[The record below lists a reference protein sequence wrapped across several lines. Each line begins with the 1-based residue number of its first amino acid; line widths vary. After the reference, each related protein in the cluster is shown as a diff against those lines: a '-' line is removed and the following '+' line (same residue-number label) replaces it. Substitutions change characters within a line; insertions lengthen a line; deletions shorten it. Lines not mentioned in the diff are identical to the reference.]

1 MLSRLGVKRFV
12 FSFPIQ
18 LIMVLIK
25 KNHILL
31 LYWLILFGFV
41 TGYLSQRFG
50 IPFLFL
56 DPEYMGQVGF
66 RSFML
71 MGFAT
76 GCFIMVFNISSY
88 IVNGFR
94 FPFIATLAR
103 PFMKYALNNFF
114 MPALFVV
121 VYLWKLIHFQV
132 HSEFRDI
139 GVVLYDT
146 FGFLL
151 GMAIII
157 MFTLTYFFRTNKD
170 IRHLSGMEASDENPH
185 APFADHV
192 IEDGKG
198 KKWLVRFRIRKQRA
212 WRVDTYLTNP
222 IKIKLV
228 RKTEHYTQQM
238 IDDVFRQNHTN
249 AAIVELIV
257 FSIFIIMGLFK
268 ENPFF
273 QIPAGASILFLF
285 SMFIMLSGA
294 FRFWLK
300 TWAVTAFYFL
310 LFFLNFLSQ
319 YGLFHPANKA
329 FGVNYDTEAEYNL
342 KSLMALSND
351 EQVEKDKDSTIAI
364 LQNWRNK
371 FHEKP
376 RLVLLN
382 CSGGGLRASMWTY
395 RVMEAGDSLTD
406 GNMFEYAGLIT
417 GASGG
422 MIGAAYY
429 REMYERYENMYTTEE
444 ERSRHKFPADK
455 FIENIGKDLLNPIAF
470 SITVSDI
477 FFSFRKFKEG
487 NTVYKKDRAY
497 AFEKQLNMNTHD
509 AFSRRLAD
517 YRDAEQK
524 ARIPMMF
531 FSPTIINDGRRML
544 ISSQD
549 ISYMTHSTADT
560 LFRYQHTVDAVE
572 FRKLFRNQN
581 ADSVRFTSVLRMN
594 ATFPYILPS
603 VNLPSEPGVQI
614 MDAGI
619 RDYSGLKT
627 SLRFLYTFR
636 EWIAENTSGV
646 VFIDIRDSHR
656 TRPMEA
662 NPHHSFLENLVNPM
676 GNIYLNLLTTQDYN
690 IDENFQYARSWF
702 KGQLDLISFELPTK
716 EEDISLSWHLTSKE
730 KSSIYAAVHTEQN
743 AEAFKKLKELLS
755 R

>member
-1 MLSRLGVKRFV
+1 MRSKLSLRHII

-18 LIMVLIK
+18 LVVVLIK

-31 LYWLILFGFV
+31 LYWLILFGFI

-103 PFMKYALNNFF
+103 PFMKYTLNNFF
-114 MPALFVV
+114 MPTFFVV

-132 HSEFRDI
+132 YNEYKDMD
-139 GVVLYDT
+139 VVLYDT
-146 FGFLL
+146 LGFLL
-151 GMAIII
+151 GLGTVIT
-157 MFTLTYFFRTNKD
+157 FTLTYFFRTNKD
-170 IRHLSGMEASDENPH
+170 IRHISGMDVSDANPH
-185 APFADHV
+185 APYADHIV
-192 IEDGKG
+192 EDSKG
-198 KKWLVRFRIRKQRA
+198 KKWLVRFRVRRQRT
-212 WRVDTYLTNP
+212 WRVDTYLSSP

-228 RKTEHYTQQM
+228 RKTEHYTQEM
-238 IDDVFRQNHTN
+238 IDTVFRQNHLN
-249 AAIVELIV
+249 AAVVELIV
-257 FSIFIIMGLFK
+257 FVIFIIMGLFK
-268 ENPFF
+268 ENPYF
-273 QIPAGASILFLF
+273 QIPAGASIVFLF

-329 FGVNYDTEAEYNL
+329 FGVNYDTRAEYNL
-342 KSLMALSND
+342 NSLMALASD
-351 EQVEKDKDSTIAI
+351 EQARQDKDSTLII
-364 LQNWRNK
+364 LNNWRHK

-376 RLVLLN
+376 KLVLLN
-382 CSGGGLRASMWTY
+382 CSGGGLRASLWTY
-395 RVMEAGDSLTD
+395 RVMQAGDSLTE
-406 GNMFEYAGLIT
+406 GRMFESSELIT

-422 MIGAAYY
+422 MIGAAYF
-429 REMYERYENMYTTEE
+429 REMYERYVAVYGE
-444 ERSRHKFPADK
+444 ERNKKRFPAEK
-455 FIENIGKDLLNPIAF
+455 FLPNIGKDLLNPVAF

-509 AFSRRLAD
+509 AFSRKLAD
-517 YRDAEQK
+517 YRDAERD
-524 ARIPMMF
+524 ALIPMMF
-531 FSPTIINDGRRML
+531 FSPTIINDGRRLL
-544 ISSQD
+544 ISAQD
-549 ISYMTHSTADT
+549 ISYMMHSTADT
-560 LFRYQHTVDAVE
+560 LFRYQPTVDAVE
-572 FRKLFRNQN
+572 FRKLFKEQN

-646 VFIDIRDSHR
+646 VFVDIRDSHR

-676 GNIYLNLLTTQDYN
+676 GNIYRNLLTTQDYN
-690 IDENFQYARSWF
+690 TDENFQYARSWF

-730 KSSIYAAVHTEQN
+730 KNSIYTAVHTVQN
-743 AEAFKKLKELLS
+743 EEAFKKLKELLS
-755 R
+755 K